1 MKKQLIISK
10 CYHVKPAWG
19 IGDMIAG
26 GAGIS
31 HKKELQGKELP
42 AVLASTPVVPGQ
54 MLGEV
59 LGIKF
64 LVRDTRQC

>member
-1 MKKQLIISK
+1 ME
-10 CYHVKPAWG
+10 PAWG
-19 IGDMIAG
+19 IGNMIAG

-31 HKKELQGKELP
+31 HKNELQGKELP

-59 LGIKF
+59 LRIKF
-64 LVRDTRQC
+64 GVRDTRQC

>member
-1 MKKQLIISK
+1 
-10 CYHVKPAWG
+10 
-19 IGDMIAG
+19 MIAG

-31 HKKELQGKELP
+31 HKNELQGKELP

-59 LGIKF
+59 LRIKF
-64 LVRDTRQC
+64 GVRDTRQC